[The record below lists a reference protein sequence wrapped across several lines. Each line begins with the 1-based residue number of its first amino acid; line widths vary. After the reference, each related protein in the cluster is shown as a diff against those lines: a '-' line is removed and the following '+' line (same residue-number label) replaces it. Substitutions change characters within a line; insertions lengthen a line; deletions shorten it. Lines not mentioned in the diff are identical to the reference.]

1 MIFLKFKIRFLILTL
16 LKSRIWFWIFTYC
29 RINSQILDYKTMKI
43 NNEFLDYYPLHDRNI
58 CKWYRPPNKITNL
71 IIDFKFSKSK
81 KWFWNLWVQNPKSDF
96 IFRFWGGGR
105 LHHFHIYSNDIWLS
119 KSKIWF
125 CILYFQNQKTD
136 FGIYKF
142 RIQNLILFLDFEGG
156 WASASLSY
164 IL

>member
-29 RINSQILDYKTMKI
+29 KPWKSIMSFWIITHCMIATSASDTDHQTKSQIWLLILNFQNQKNDFGIYKFKI
-43 NNEFLDYYPLHDRNI
+43 QNLILFLD
-58 CKWYRPPNKITNL
+58 
-71 IIDFKFSKSK
+71 FE
-81 KWFWNLWVQNPKSDF
+81 
-96 IFRFWGGGR
+96 GGGR

-142 RIQNLILFLDFEGG
+142 KIQNLILVLDFEGG

-164 IL
+164 IF